1 MKHTPRPWQIE
12 KGKLSS
18 AWFIHHSGAEICILP
33 NHILD
38 QEPNARLIAAA
49 PDLLEACEQAL
60 RHLEA
65 TLDARRD
72 GLGAVSKLKE
82 AIKKAKANEPN
93 SEESRGERGLVERRN
108 WKRFEV
114 KKPLFAVLSEPFP
127 RLGEITDICKG
138 GLAFTYS
145 TDKSLSN
152 GLSKL
157 DIFMV
162 QRGFGTT
169 AIKGLPVDPKW
180 EAKMYGK
187 TRKQGVQFHRLTPR
201 KRSQLTSL
209 IEECSL

>member
-1 MKHTPRPWQIE
+1 M
-12 KGKLSS
+12 
-18 AWFIHHSGAEICILP
+18 LP

-49 PDLLEACEQAL
+49 PDLLEACEEAL

-65 TLDARRD
+65 TPDASGD
-72 GLGAVSKLKE
+72 GGPGAVIKLKE
-82 AIKKAKANEPN
+82 AIKKAKAYEPN
-93 SEESRGERGLVERRN
+93 SEESRGKRELVERRKR
-108 WKRFEV
+108 KRFEV

-138 GLAFTYS
+138 GLAFTY
-145 TDKSLSN
+145 TADKSISN

-162 QRGFGTT
+162 QRGSGTT
-169 AIKGLPVDPKW
+169 AIKGLPVDSKW

-187 TRKQGVQFHRLTPR
+187 TRKQGVQFRRLAPG
-201 KRSQLTSL
+201 KSSQLTSL
-209 IEECSL
+209 IEECSV

>member
-12 KGKLSS
+12 KGKHSS
-18 AWFIHHSGAEICILP
+18 AWFIHHSGAEICMIP

-38 QEPNARLIAAA
+38 QEHNARLIAAA
-49 PDLLEACEQAL
+49 PDLLEASELAL
-60 RHLEA
+60 QHLEA
-65 TLDARRD
+65 MLDAGRD
-72 GLGAVSKLKE
+72 GLGAVTKLKE
-82 AIKKAKANEPN
+82 AIKKAKGPE
-93 SEESRGERGLVERRN
+93 SEESRGGRGLVERREQ
-108 WKRFEV
+108 KRFEV

-145 TDKSLSN
+145 ADKSVSN
-152 GLSKL
+152 GLFEL

-162 QRGFGTT
+162 QRGSGTT
-169 AIKGLPVDPKW
+169 AIKGLPVDSKW

-187 TRKQGVQFHRLTPR
+187 IKKQGVKFRKLTHRQ
-201 KRSQLTSL
+201 KVQVTSL